1 MTDIAKAL
9 SENADTAALVA
20 DILYGDSYEVAKSL
34 YSEAERRKALKETRT
49 GQAANVLGLTGSAG
63 AIATGGKVL
72 RDTYKQNVS
81 SQVPKLPKGATL
93 KQRAGRAK
101 KLYRAA
107 MPKGAKG
114 VAVRGAMLGAAGN
127 FGLQVADGIGDSV
140 QGVVLMR
147 NANRQKREINA
158 MQDGVKKSNTGEF
171 GVFCEISKVDDD
183 KRQVFG
189 WASISK
195 KDGMVITDH
204 QGDSIDTEELEKAAY
219 KYMLDSR
226 KGGHEHQK
234 TDEGP
239 LHVADVIESF
249 VVTDEKKKAM
259 GLPDDVPEGW
269 WIGMKVNDDKVWEL
283 AKSGELAGFSI
294 HGSGRRVPRSA

>member
-114 VAVRGAMLGAAGN
+114 MAVRGAMLGAAGN
-127 FGLQVADGIGDSV
+127 FGLQMADGIGDTV

-158 MQDGVKKSNTGEF
+158 MQDGVKKSDTGEF

-195 KDGMVITDH
+195 KDGMVVTDH

-259 GLPDDVPEGW
+259 GLPEDVPEGW

>member
-294 HGSGRRVPRSA
+294 HGSGRRVPRNA

>member
-34 YSEAERRKALKETRT
+34 YTEAERRKALKETRT

-107 MPKGAKG
+107 MPKGGKG
-114 VAVRGAMLGAAGN
+114 LAVRGAMLGAAGN
-127 FGLQVADGIGDSV
+127 FGLQMADGIGDSV

-147 NANRQKREINA
+147 NANRQKREIDA
-158 MQDGVKKSNTGEF
+158 MKDGVKKSDAGEF

>member
-49 GQAANVLGLTGSAG
+49 GQAANALGLVGSAG

-107 MPKGAKG
+107 MPKGGKG
-114 VAVRGAMLGAAGN
+114 LAVRGAMLGAAGN
-127 FGLQVADGIGDSV
+127 FGLQMADGIGDSV

-147 NANRQKREINA
+147 NANRQKREIDA
-158 MQDGVKKSNTGEF
+158 MKDGVKKSDTGEF

-259 GLPDDVPEGW
+259 GLADDVPEGW

-294 HGSGRRVPRSA
+294 HGSGRRVPRNA

>member
-49 GQAANVLGLTGSAG
+49 GQAANALGLVGSAG

>member
-34 YSEAERRKALKETRT
+34 YTEAERRKALKETRT

>member
-107 MPKGAKG
+107 MPKGGKG
-114 VAVRGAMLGAAGN
+114 LAVRGAMLGAAGN
-127 FGLQVADGIGDSV
+127 FGLQMADGIGDSV

-147 NANRQKREINA
+147 NANRQKREIDA
-158 MQDGVKKSNTGEF
+158 MRDGVKKSDTGEF
-171 GVFCEISKVDDD
+171 GVFCEISKVDGD

-204 QGDSIDTEELEKAAY
+204 QGDSIDTEELERAAY

>member
-93 KQRAGRAK
+93 KQRAGRTK

-107 MPKGAKG
+107 MPKGGKG
-114 VAVRGAMLGAAGN
+114 LAVRGAMLGAAGN
-127 FGLQVADGIGDSV
+127 FGLQMADGIGDSV

-158 MQDGVKKSNTGEF
+158 MQSGVKKSDTGEF

-259 GLPDDVPEGW
+259 GLADDVPEGW